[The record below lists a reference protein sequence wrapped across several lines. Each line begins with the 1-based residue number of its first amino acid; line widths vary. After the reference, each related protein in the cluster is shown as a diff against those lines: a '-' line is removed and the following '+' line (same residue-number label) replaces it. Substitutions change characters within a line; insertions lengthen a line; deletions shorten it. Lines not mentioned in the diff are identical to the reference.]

1 MVVAQVVISIST
13 YFSLCCNFIQQ
24 SILHYYDFFYDSIL
38 VFLLCAHTFFML
50 FMVKIKA
57 I

>member
-38 VFLLCAHTFFML
+38 VFLLCDHIPFSCYL
-50 FMVKIKA
+50 W
-57 I
+57 